1 MDQTKLAQELLRLV
15 GGEANIN
22 NFTHCMTRLRFNL
35 HDNQKADQ
43 AKLKQLQ
50 GVMDVNI
57 NGGQFQVII
66 GNDVSNV
73 YGKLIK
79 IANNKGGS
87 DNQGS
92 DKQGADEGEKRIGI
106 KRSIGKFFAD
116 ILPGI
121 FNPLVP
127 AIAGAGMIKALLAVI
142 LMFNSTAAA
151 TDLYK
156 ILNIISD
163 AVFYFLPMLL
173 AFSSAKKFA
182 ANPYLAVVIGGVL
195 LHPNFATFMASGIKT
210 MTFLG
215 LPVKL
220 VSYSSSVIPII
231 LTVWIMS
238 YVERFVRKIVPNVL
252 KTILEPML
260 ILLIVAPI
268 TLIVIGPVGIYLGN
282 ALAEGYSSFYAH
294 FGIVAGTLLGGTFSL
309 LVITGLHYG
318 LIPLV
323 FQAIAKNG
331 FDYIMPIMT
340 VANIAQAGAVFAVFL
355 RTRNQAMKSLSGAST
370 ISALMGISE
379 PAIYGVNLKLKK
391 PFIAGLIGGAA
402 GAFTLSIFNV
412 AAYALGKVGLPSLP
426 LYIGHK
432 FTLMV
437 LAICISFVVAA
448 AVSYILGFEDV
459 KEAVDEENNENG
471 SSQSTAEPASVK
483 EVNHEEIYAPITGQV
498 KNLSEV
504 SDPAFSQETM
514 GKGIA
519 ILPSEGR
526 VVSPVNGVLS
536 VAFKKKHA
544 VLITS
549 DDGAEVL
556 IHVGIDTVKLNGKHF
571 TLHVNQ
577 GDRVNVGDLILEFDM
592 ESIVQE
598 GFDIITPVIIS
609 NSSDYTSI
617 HPVNQAEVKE
627 KDALLKLNV

>member
-1 MDQTKLAQELLRLV
+1 MDQQKLAKEILRLV
-15 GGEANIN
+15 GGEDNIQDY
-22 NFTHCMTRLRFNL
+22 THCMTRLRFNL
-35 HDNQKADQ
+35 RDNGTADR
-43 AKLKQLQ
+43 AKLKELP

-66 GNDVSNV
+66 GNDVSKV
-73 YGKLIK
+73 YGELSK
-79 IANNKGGS
+79 IAKNNAGSAKEDTDQGNNK
-87 DNQGS
+87 
-92 DKQGADEGEKRIGI
+92 KQKLGI
-106 KRSIGKFFAD
+106 KGSIGKFFAD
-116 ILPGI
+116 VLPGI

-142 LMFNSTAAA
+142 VMFNATAAN

-173 AFSSAKKFA
+173 AFSSAKKFNV
-182 ANPYLAVVIGGVL
+182 NPYLAVVIGGVL
-195 LHPNFATFMASGIKT
+195 LHPNFAKFMADGLTS
-210 MTFLG
+210 MSFLG

-220 VSYSSSVIPII
+220 VSYSSTVIPII
-231 LTVWIMS
+231 ATVWIMS

-268 TLIVIGPVGIYLGN
+268 ALIVIGPLGIYIGN
-282 ALAEGYSSFYAH
+282 AIADGYMYFYEH
-294 FGIVAGTLLGGTFSL
+294 FGVIAGTLLGATFSL
-309 LVITGLHYG
+309 MVITGLHYG

-323 FQAIAKNG
+323 FQAIAQNG

-355 RTRNQAMKSLSGAST
+355 RTKNSSMKSLSGAST

-391 PFIAGLIGGAA
+391 PFIAGLIGSAA
-402 GAFTLSIFNV
+402 GAFILSIFQV

-432 FTLMV
+432 FSLMV
-437 LAICISFVVAA
+437 LAVVVSFVVAA
-448 AVSYILGFEDV
+448 VVTYVLGFKDV
-459 KEAVDEENNENG
+459 TEAPVEENN
-471 SSQSTAEPASVK
+471 TDLPEPSASEPESVSAK
-483 EVNHEEIYAPITGQV
+483 KLQNEQIYAPIAGEV
-498 KNLSEV
+498 KSLSEV

-514 GKGIA
+514 GKGVA

-526 VVSPVNGVLS
+526 VVSPISGVVS

-544 VLITS
+544 VLLTS

-556 IHVGIDTVKLNGKHF
+556 IHVGIDTVKLGGKHF

-577 GDRVNVGDLILEFDM
+577 GDRINVGDLILEFDKD
-592 ESIVQE
+592 SIIQE
-598 GFDIITPVIIS
+598 GFEIITPVIIS
-609 NSSDYTSI
+609 NTGDYTDITAVS
-617 HPVNQAEVKE
+617 PSTVKE
-627 KDALLKLNV
+627 KDTLLKLTV

>member
-1 MDQTKLAQELLRLV
+1 MDQQKLAKEILKLV
-15 GGEANIN
+15 GGENNIQDY
-22 NFTHCMTRLRFNL
+22 THCMTRLRFNL
-35 HDNQKADQ
+35 QDNGAADR
-43 AKLKQLQ
+43 AKLKELP

-66 GNDVSNV
+66 GNDVSKV
-73 YGKLIK
+73 YGELSK
-79 IANNKGGS
+79 IAKNNAGSAKENADQQGNNKG
-87 DNQGS
+87 Q
-92 DKQGADEGEKRIGI
+92 KRGI
-106 KRSIGKFFAD
+106 KASIGKFFAD

-127 AIAGAGMIKALLAVI
+127 AIAGAGMIKALLAIIV
-142 LMFNSTAAA
+142 MFNATAAT

-173 AFSSAKKFA
+173 AFSSAKKFNV
-182 ANPYLAVVIGGVL
+182 NPYLAVVIGGVL
-195 LHPNFATFMASGIKT
+195 LHPNFAKFMADGIT
-210 MTFLG
+210 SMSFLG

-231 LTVWIMS
+231 ATVWIMS

-268 TLIVIGPVGIYLGN
+268 ALIVIGPVGIYAGN
-282 ALAEGYSSFYAH
+282 AIADGYMYFYEH
-294 FGIVAGTLLGGTFSL
+294 FGVIAGTLLGATFSL
-309 LVITGLHYG
+309 MVITGLHYG

-323 FQAIAKNG
+323 FQAIAQNG

-355 RTRNQAMKSLSGAST
+355 RTKNSGMKSLSGAST

-391 PFIAGLIGGAA
+391 PFIAGLIGSAA
-402 GAFTLSIFNV
+402 GAFILSIFQV

-432 FTLMV
+432 FSLMI
-437 LAICISFVVAA
+437 LAVCVSFVVAA
-448 AVSYILGFEDV
+448 VVTYVLGFKDV
-459 KEAVDEENNENG
+459 TEAPAEENSTDLPEPSVNEPVSAKKLQNE
-471 SSQSTAEPASVK
+471 Q
-483 EVNHEEIYAPITGQV
+483 IYAPIAGEV
-498 KNLSEV
+498 KSLSEV

-526 VVSPVNGVLS
+526 VVSPINGVVS

-544 VLITS
+544 VLLTS

-556 IHVGIDTVKLNGKHF
+556 IHVGIDTVKLGGKHF

-577 GDRVNVGDLILEFDM
+577 GDRVNVGDLILEFDKD
-592 ESIVQE
+592 SIIQE

-609 NSSDYTSI
+609 NTSDYTDITAVS
-617 HPVNQAEVKE
+617 PSTVKE
-627 KDALLKLNV
+627 KDILLKLNV

>member
-1 MDQTKLAQELLRLV
+1 MDQQKLAKEILKLV
-15 GGEANIN
+15 GGEDNIQDY
-22 NFTHCMTRLRFNL
+22 THCMTRLRFNL
-35 HDNQKADQ
+35 RDNGAADR
-43 AKLKQLQ
+43 AKLKELP

-66 GNDVSNV
+66 GNDVSKV
-73 YGKLIK
+73 YGELSK
-79 IANNKGGS
+79 IAKNNAGSTRENAEHQGNNKG
-87 DNQGS
+87 Q
-92 DKQGADEGEKRIGI
+92 KLGI
-106 KRSIGKFFAD
+106 KGSIGKFFAD

-142 LMFNSTAAA
+142 VMFNATAAN

-173 AFSSAKKFA
+173 AFSSAKKFNV
-182 ANPYLAVVIGGVL
+182 NPYLAVVIGGVL
-195 LHPNFATFMASGIKT
+195 LHPNFAKFMADGIT
-210 MTFLG
+210 SMSFLG

-231 LTVWIMS
+231 ATVWIMS

-268 TLIVIGPVGIYLGN
+268 ALIVIGPLGIYAGN
-282 ALAEGYSSFYAH
+282 AIADGYMYFYEH
-294 FGIVAGTLLGGTFSL
+294 FGVIAGTLLGATFSL
-309 LVITGLHYG
+309 MVITGLHYG

-323 FQAIAKNG
+323 FQAIAQNG

-355 RTRNQAMKSLSGAST
+355 RTKNNSMKSLSGAST

-391 PFIAGLIGGAA
+391 PFIAGLIGSAA
-402 GAFTLSIFNV
+402 GAFILSIFQV

-432 FTLMV
+432 FSLMV
-437 LAICISFVVAA
+437 LAVCVSFVVAA
-448 AVSYILGFEDV
+448 VVAYVLGFKDV
-459 KEAVDEENNENG
+459 QEEAVEENNEDP
-471 SSQSTAEPASVK
+471 SSPPANEPQSAK
-483 EVNHEEIYAPITGQV
+483 KLQNEEIYAPIAGEV
-498 KNLSEV
+498 KSLSEV

-526 VVSPVNGVLS
+526 VVSPINGVLS

-544 VLITS
+544 VLLTS

-556 IHVGIDTVKLNGKHF
+556 IHVGIDTVKLGGKHF

-577 GDRVNVGDLILEFDM
+577 GERVSVGDLILEFDM
-592 ESIVQE
+592 DSITQE

-609 NSSDYTSI
+609 NTGDYAGITAVS
-617 HPVNQAEVKE
+617 QTTVKE
-627 KDALLKLNV
+627 KDTLLKLNV

>member
-1 MDQTKLAQELLRLV
+1 MDQQKLAKEILKLV
-15 GGEANIN
+15 GGEDNIQDY
-22 NFTHCMTRLRFNL
+22 THCMTRLRFNL
-35 HDNQKADQ
+35 RDNGAADRI
-43 AKLKQLQ
+43 KLKELP

-66 GNDVSNV
+66 GNDVSKV
-73 YGKLIK
+73 YGELSK
-79 IANNKGGS
+79 IAKNNAGSATENAEQQGNNKG
-87 DNQGS
+87 Q
-92 DKQGADEGEKRIGI
+92 KLGI
-106 KRSIGKFFAD
+106 KASIGKFFAD

-127 AIAGAGMIKALLAVI
+127 AIAGAGMIKALLAIIV
-142 LMFNSTAAA
+142 MFNATAAT

-173 AFSSAKKFA
+173 AFSSAKKFNV
-182 ANPYLAVVIGGVL
+182 NPYLAVVIGGVL
-195 LHPNFATFMASGIKT
+195 LHPNFAKFMADGIT
-210 MTFLG
+210 SMSFLG

-231 LTVWIMS
+231 ATVWIMS

-268 TLIVIGPVGIYLGN
+268 ALIVIGPVGIYAGN
-282 ALAEGYSSFYAH
+282 AIADGYMYFYEH
-294 FGIVAGTLLGGTFSL
+294 FGVIAGTLLGATFSL
-309 LVITGLHYG
+309 MVITGLHYG

-323 FQAIAKNG
+323 FQAIAQNG

-355 RTRNQAMKSLSGAST
+355 RTKNSGMKSLSGAST

-391 PFIAGLIGGAA
+391 PFIAGLIGSAA
-402 GAFTLSIFNV
+402 GAFILSIFQV

-432 FTLMV
+432 FSLMI
-437 LAICISFVVAA
+437 LAVCVSFVVAA
-448 AVSYILGFEDV
+448 VVAYVLGFKDV
-459 KEAVDEENNENG
+459 TEAPAEENSTDLPSPPANEP
-471 SSQSTAEPASVK
+471 QSAKKLQNEQ
-483 EVNHEEIYAPITGQV
+483 IYAPIAGEV
-498 KNLSEV
+498 KSLSEV

-526 VVSPVNGVLS
+526 VVSPINGVVS

-544 VLITS
+544 VLLTS

-556 IHVGIDTVKLNGKHF
+556 IHVGIDTVKLGGKHF

-577 GDRVNVGDLILEFDM
+577 GDRINVGDLILEFDKD
-592 ESIVQE
+592 SIIQE
-598 GFDIITPVIIS
+598 GFDIITPIIIS
-609 NSSDYTSI
+609 NTSGYTDITAVS
-617 HPVNQAEVKE
+617 QTTVKE
-627 KDALLKLNV
+627 KDTLLKLNV

>member
-1 MDQTKLAQELLRLV
+1 MDQQKLAKEILKLV
-15 GGEANIN
+15 GGEDNIQDY
-22 NFTHCMTRLRFNL
+22 THCMTRLRFNL
-35 HDNQKADQ
+35 RDNGAADRI
-43 AKLKQLQ
+43 KLKELP

-66 GNDVSNV
+66 GNDVSKV
-73 YGKLIK
+73 YGELSK
-79 IANNKGGS
+79 IAKNNAGSAKENAEQQGNNKG
-87 DNQGS
+87 Q
-92 DKQGADEGEKRIGI
+92 KLGI
-106 KRSIGKFFAD
+106 KASIGKFFAD

-127 AIAGAGMIKALLAVI
+127 AIAGAGMIKALLAIIV
-142 LMFNSTAAA
+142 MFNATAAT

-173 AFSSAKKFA
+173 AFSSAKKFNV
-182 ANPYLAVVIGGVL
+182 NPYLAVVIGGVL
-195 LHPNFATFMASGIKT
+195 LHPNFAKFMADGIT
-210 MTFLG
+210 SMSFLG

-231 LTVWIMS
+231 ATVWIMS

-268 TLIVIGPVGIYLGN
+268 ALIVIGPLGIYAGN
-282 ALAEGYSSFYAH
+282 AIADGYMYFYEH
-294 FGIVAGTLLGGTFSL
+294 FGVIAGTLLGATFSL
-309 LVITGLHYG
+309 MVITGLHYG

-323 FQAIAKNG
+323 FQAIAQNG

-355 RTRNQAMKSLSGAST
+355 RTKNGSLKSLSGAST

-391 PFIAGLIGGAA
+391 PFIAGLIGSAA
-402 GAFTLSIFNV
+402 GAFILSIFQV

-432 FTLMV
+432 FSLMV
-437 LAICISFVVAA
+437 LAVVVSFAVAA
-448 AVSYILGFEDV
+448 IVAYVLGFKDV
-459 KEAVDEENNENG
+459 TEAPVEENN
-471 SSQSTAEPASVK
+471 TDLPEPSASEPVSAK
-483 EVNHEEIYAPITGQV
+483 KLQNEQIYAPIAGEV
-498 KNLSEV
+498 KSLSEV

-514 GKGIA
+514 GKGVA

-526 VVSPVNGVLS
+526 VVSPINGVVS

-544 VLITS
+544 VLLTS

-556 IHVGIDTVKLNGKHF
+556 IHVGIDTVKLGGKHF

-577 GDRVNVGDLILEFDM
+577 GDRVNVGDLILEFDRD
-592 ESIVQE
+592 SIIQE
-598 GFDIITPVIIS
+598 GFEIITPVIIS
-609 NSSDYTSI
+609 NTGDYTDITAVS
-617 HPVNQAEVKE
+617 PSTVKE
-627 KDALLKLNV
+627 KDTLLKLNV

>member
-1 MDQTKLAQELLRLV
+1 MDQQKLAKEILKLV
-15 GGEANIN
+15 GGEDNIQDY
-22 NFTHCMTRLRFNL
+22 THCMTRLRFNL
-35 HDNQKADQ
+35 RENGAADRI
-43 AKLKQLQ
+43 KLKELP

-66 GNDVSNV
+66 GNDVSKV
-73 YGKLIK
+73 YEELSK
-79 IANNKGGS
+79 IAKNNAGSAKENAEQQGNNKG
-87 DNQGS
+87 Q
-92 DKQGADEGEKRIGI
+92 KLGI
-106 KRSIGKFFAD
+106 KASVGKFFAD

-121 FNPLVP
+121 FNPIVP

-142 LMFNSTAAA
+142 VMFNATAAN

-173 AFSSAKKFA
+173 AFSSAKKFNV
-182 ANPYLAVVIGGVL
+182 NPYLAVVIGGVL
-195 LHPNFATFMASGIKT
+195 LHPNFAKFMADGIT
-210 MTFLG
+210 SMSFLG

-231 LTVWIMS
+231 ATVWIMS

-268 TLIVIGPVGIYLGN
+268 ALIVIGPLGIYAGN
-282 ALAEGYSSFYAH
+282 AIADGYMYFYEH
-294 FGIVAGTLLGGTFSL
+294 FGVIAGTLLGATFSL
-309 LVITGLHYG
+309 MVITGLHYG

-323 FQAIAKNG
+323 FQAIAQNG

-355 RTRNQAMKSLSGAST
+355 KTKNNNMKSLSGAST

-391 PFIAGLIGGAA
+391 PFIAGLIGSAA
-402 GAFTLSIFNV
+402 GAFILSIFQV

-432 FTLMV
+432 FSLMI
-437 LAICISFVVAA
+437 LAVCVSFVVAA
-448 AVSYILGFEDV
+448 VVAYVLGFKDV
-459 KEAVDEENNENG
+459 TEAPAEEN
-471 SSQSTAEPASVK
+471 STDLPEPSESEPVSAK
-483 EVNHEEIYAPITGQV
+483 KLQNEEIYAPIAGEV
-498 KNLSEV
+498 KSLSEV

-526 VVSPVNGVLS
+526 VVSPIHGVVS

-544 VLITS
+544 VLLTS

-556 IHVGIDTVKLNGKHF
+556 IHVGIDTVKLGGKHF

-577 GDRVNVGDLILEFDM
+577 GDRVNVGDLILEFDR
-592 ESIVQE
+592 ESIIQE

-609 NSSDYTSI
+609 NTSDYAGITAVS
-617 HPVNQAEVKE
+617 QTTVKE
-627 KDALLKLNV
+627 KDTLLKLNI

>member
-1 MDQTKLAQELLRLV
+1 MDQQKLAKEILKLV
-15 GGEANIN
+15 GGEDNIQDY
-22 NFTHCMTRLRFNL
+22 THCMTRLRFNL
-35 HDNQKADQ
+35 RENGAADRI
-43 AKLKQLQ
+43 KLKELP

-66 GNDVSNV
+66 GNDVSKV
-73 YGKLIK
+73 YGELSK
-79 IANNKGGS
+79 IAKNNAASAKENAEQQGNNKG
-87 DNQGS
+87 Q
-92 DKQGADEGEKRIGI
+92 KLGI
-106 KRSIGKFFAD
+106 KASVGKFFAD

-121 FNPLVP
+121 FNPIVP

-142 LMFNSTAAA
+142 VMFNATAANS
-151 TDLYK
+151 DLYK

-173 AFSSAKKFA
+173 AFSSAKKFNV
-182 ANPYLAVVIGGVL
+182 NPYLAVVIGGVL
-195 LHPNFATFMASGIKT
+195 LHPNFAKFMADGISS
-210 MTFLG
+210 MSFLG

-231 LTVWIMS
+231 ATVWIMS

-268 TLIVIGPVGIYLGN
+268 ALIVIGPLGIYAGN
-282 ALAEGYSSFYAH
+282 AIADGYMYFYEH
-294 FGIVAGTLLGGTFSL
+294 FGVIAGTLLGATFSL
-309 LVITGLHYG
+309 MVITGLHYG

-323 FQAIAKNG
+323 FQAIAQNG

-355 RTRNQAMKSLSGAST
+355 KTKNNNMKSLSGAST

-391 PFIAGLIGGAA
+391 PFIAGLIGSAA
-402 GAFTLSIFNV
+402 GAFILSIFQV

-432 FTLMV
+432 FSLMI
-437 LAICISFVVAA
+437 LAVCVSFVVAA
-448 AVSYILGFEDV
+448 VVAYVLGFKDV
-459 KEAVDEENNENG
+459 TEAPVEENSTDLPSPPANEP
-471 SSQSTAEPASVK
+471 QSAK
-483 EVNHEEIYAPITGQV
+483 KLQNEEIYAPIAGEV
-498 KNLSEV
+498 KSLSEV

-526 VVSPVNGVLS
+526 VVSPIHGVVS

-544 VLITS
+544 VLLTS

-556 IHVGIDTVKLNGKHF
+556 IHVGIDTVKLGGKHF

-577 GDRVNVGDLILEFDM
+577 GDRVNVGDLILEFDRD
-592 ESIVQE
+592 SIIQE

-609 NSSDYTSI
+609 NTSDYAGIT
-617 HPVNQAEVKE
+617 PVSQTTVKE
-627 KDALLKLNV
+627 KDTLLKLNV